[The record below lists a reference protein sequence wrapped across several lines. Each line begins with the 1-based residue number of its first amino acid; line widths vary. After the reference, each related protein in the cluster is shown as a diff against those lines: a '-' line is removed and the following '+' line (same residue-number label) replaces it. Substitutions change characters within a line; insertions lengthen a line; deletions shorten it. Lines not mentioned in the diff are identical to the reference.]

1 MMTVVIRGR
10 RPRRRPLIDYPSPR
24 TWCIGAERY
33 YFRTWAPETEAGGAK
48 PGRGGRRKRKAD
60 RAIIRKRIGRGVERK
75 GWPLLWELRILRLS
89 HMPTRFTR
97 KLAMAPLLVPPSPL
111 GVWPARTS
119 PGRRERRR
127 RAKLRRRRARRERA
141 LVRTLK
147 AVRMWGS
154 NAISRLVTSGADPTV
169 KLYGVTRTPGV

>member
-1 MMTVVIRGR
+1 MMTVVLLGR
-10 RPRRRPLIDYPSPR
+10 RVKRKPWTRFDNGTFPPSWGGVPELRSTCRAWRPDV
-24 TWCIGAERY
+24 ER
-33 YFRTWAPETEAGGAK
+33 GSAK
-48 PGRGGRRKRKAD
+48 PGRGGRRKRRR
-60 RAIIRKRIGRGVERK
+60 RAAGLRAFAAYRRAPFLSSDALLSRACRLLPGD
-75 GWPLLWELRILRLS
+75 GW
-89 HMPTRFTR
+89 
-97 KLAMAPLLVPPSPL
+97 
-111 GVWPARTS
+111 S
-119 PGRRERRR
+119 PGDLGRRKRRR